1 MTNFLFTDS
10 LIISD
15 TPYCDTEMEK
25 KIVKLKTFRVPRP
38 ALDKSNLLIV
48 LKKEHSTDEF
58 VKCDY
63 TKS

>member
-15 TPYCDTEMEK
+15 TPYCDTEMK
-25 KIVKLKTFRVPRP
+25 NKLSNKTFRVPRP